1 MTKELL
7 ILGIIISS
15 FINYL
20 IVKFEIKQNIDLFYA
35 LHFEEVERQIKKFQ
49 CEKMK
54 KKINSQITK
63 IARHLV
69 RAFL

>member
-35 LHFEEVERQIKKFQ
+35 LHFEEVERQIKKNLIRKN
-49 CEKMK
+49 EKERR
-54 KKINSQITK
+54 NS
-63 IARHLV
+63 
-69 RAFL
+69 

>member
-1 MTKELL
+1 MTKEIL

-35 LHFEEVERQIKKFQ
+35 LHFEEVERQIKKNSMRKN
-49 CEKMK
+49 EKE
-54 KKINSQITK
+54 N
-63 IARHLV
+63 
-69 RAFL
+69 

>member
-35 LHFEEVERQIKKFQ
+35 LHFEEVERQIKKNSMRKN
-49 CEKMK
+49 EKERR
-54 KKINSQITK
+54 NS
-63 IARHLV
+63 
-69 RAFL
+69 

>member
-20 IVKFEIKQNIDLFYA
+20 IVKFEIKQNIVLFYA
-35 LHFEEVERQIKKFQ
+35 LHFDEVERQIKK
-49 CEKMK
+49 KRK
-54 KKINSQITK
+54 LIHKSQK
-63 IARHLV
+63 
-69 RAFL
+69 

>member
-35 LHFEEVERQIKKFQ
+35 LHFEEVERQIKKNLMRKN
-49 CEKMK
+49 EKE
-54 KKINSQITK
+54 N
-63 IARHLV
+63 
-69 RAFL
+69 